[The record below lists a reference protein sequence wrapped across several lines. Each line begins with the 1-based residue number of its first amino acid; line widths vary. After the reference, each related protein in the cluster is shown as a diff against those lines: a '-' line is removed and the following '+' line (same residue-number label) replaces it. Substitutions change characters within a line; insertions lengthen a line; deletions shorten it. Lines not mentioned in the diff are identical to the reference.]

1 MQSQGLSR
9 APSSRYSVLVTPAK
23 RRTLGCLGIL
33 LALYGA
39 YCFVLYRAQ
48 GLLFFPGAG
57 AVVLNPAPHGTSEL
71 RVTHPDGVETDVWL
85 RPPDANAHGPG
96 PYPLVVVLHGNGDR
110 IDRLAPGT
118 FEWLNRLG
126 FAVALPEYRG
136 YGRSGGE
143 PSEVAV
149 SADLVR
155 VVTQLADRAE
165 VDAARVV
172 YFGTSLGTCFAGQ
185 LAARRPPAALILRT
199 PFLRTD
205 MMALRHY
212 APPFLVTNPFRNDL
226 ALAGFRAPTLI
237 LQHTR
242 DEIAPPEDALALKE
256 LLPHATLVAV
266 DAFHNDPA
274 DPAEL
279 AREYGAIEAFLAQ
292 HR

>member
-1 MQSQGLSR
+1 MSTAPRAGRLKRGVLAGVVVLLGLY
-9 APSSRYSVLVTPAK
+9 AT
-23 RRTLGCLGIL
+23 
-33 LALYGA
+33 

-57 AVVLNPAPHGTSEL
+57 AVAVNPAPQGTHEL
-71 RVTHPDGVETDVWL
+71 RITHPDGVATDVWF
-85 RPPDANAHGPG
+85 RGPDVGVHGAG
-96 PYPLVVVLHGNGDR
+96 PHALVVVLHGNGDR

-118 FEWLNRLG
+118 FDWLNRLG

-136 YGRSGGE
+136 YGRSEGE
-143 PSEVAV
+143 PSETAV

-155 VVTQLADRAE
+155 VVTQLTERAD
-165 VDAARVV
+165 VDPSRVV

-185 LAARRPPAALILRT
+185 LAARRPPSAMVLRT

-205 MMALRHY
+205 MMALRHF

-242 DEIAPPEDALALKE
+242 DEVAPPEDAVALAE
-256 LLPHATLVAV
+256 LLPQAQLVAV
-266 DAFHNDPA
+266 DALHNDPS

-279 AREYGAIEAFLAQ
+279 EREYGAIEAFLAQ